1 MSRDTTKAG
10 AARRWPWVAVL
21 VAAGVAAVVLLSQ
34 ALRGSGAP
42 AVAPPAPAAPAPAAF
57 AGPEAGAH
65 HVFTPE
71 EARAA
76 ESRLLDEAPF
86 SHPVDVLAPDVTV
99 TGADGKP
106 VRLSALRGQVL
117 FVNFWAT
124 WCPPCIQEMPSMLQ
138 LGRALTAAHPGRF
151 KMVAVSGD
159 DGWEPVHAY
168 FKQAF
173 GGAPR
178 ELLLARDNDATA
190 AKSFY
195 CTARGYCPDV
205 KFPETY
211 IVDRSGRVVAM
222 IVGPRNWD
230 DPGFRQWLEF
240 VIAG

>member
-1 MSRDTTKAG
+1 MPSDSTRSG
-10 AARRWPWVAVL
+10 RRWPWVAALAVGL
-21 VAAGVAAVVLLSQ
+21 VAVALLIAQ
-34 ALRGSGAP
+34 ALNGAAP
-42 AVAPPAPAAPAPAAF
+42 KAPGRAAAPLPAPPPF

-65 HVFTPE
+65 HAFTPE

-76 ESRLLDEAPF
+76 EGRLLDEAAF
-86 SHPVDVLAPDVTV
+86 THPVDVAAPDVTV

-124 WCPPCIQEMPSMLQ
+124 WCPPCVQEMPSMLQ
-138 LGRALTAAHPGRF
+138 LGRALAAAHPGRF

-159 DGWEPVHAY
+159 DGWEAVHAY

-173 GGAPR
+173 GGAPK
-178 ELLLARDNDATA
+178 ELLLARDEGAQA
-190 AKSFY
+190 ARSFY
-195 CTARGYCPDV
+195 CAARGYCPDV

-211 IVDRSGRVVAM
+211 IVDRSGKVVAM
-222 IVGPRNWD
+222 IVGPRDWA